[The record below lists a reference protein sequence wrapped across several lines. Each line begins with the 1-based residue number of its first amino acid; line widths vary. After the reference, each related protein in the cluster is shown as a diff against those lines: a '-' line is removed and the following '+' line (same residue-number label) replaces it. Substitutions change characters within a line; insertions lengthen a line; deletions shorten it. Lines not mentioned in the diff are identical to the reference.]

1 VLSLLINLSELLT
14 HLRDC
19 SGLEF
24 GIWGKH
30 MIKVAAFIVGLFFG
44 IVSASAA
51 PPLFGDP
58 DLQKAIETLFAPNL
72 DLAEVKFQIDEAVD
86 PRFSIDEGRKEF
98 EALAAKLKAITP
110 PSASVSEKLNILK
123 RFIYESGNWN
133 DNRPFAYNHDDPLGS
148 ALTSHILLNYIKT
161 RQGNCMTMP
170 ILFMLLGKRIGL
182 DVTLAVAPFHA
193 FVKFTDDHGKVWNVE
208 TTSGAG
214 FARDVKY
221 RTDLPMTDLAVEK
234 GTYLRALTHDEVIGV
249 MGTVLVRQLMNSNRP
264 KEAVVVSAVMLKHF
278 PNSAELMVFQA
289 SAYAQILRTEILP
302 NYKSVSEMPPDVRRY
317 AEALS
322 ERNDAVFAEA
332 EALGWRQSQGRAGV
346 QP

>member
-1 VLSLLINLSELLT
+1 
-14 HLRDC
+14 
-19 SGLEF
+19 
-24 GIWGKH
+24 
-30 MIKVAAFIVGLFFG
+30 MIKVAAFIVGLLFA
-44 IVSASAA
+44 SAPVFAA
-51 PPLFGDP
+51 PPLFGNP
-58 DLQKAIETLFAPNL
+58 DLEKAVETLFAPNL

-86 PRFSIDEGRKEF
+86 PRFTIAEGRKEF
-98 EALAAKLKAITP
+98 EALAAKLKAITA
-110 PSASVSEKLNILK
+110 PSASVPEKLNILK

-133 DNRPFAYNHDDPLGS
+133 DNRPFIYNHDDPLGN

-161 RQGNCMTMP
+161 REGNCMTMP

-193 FVKFTDDHGKVWNVE
+193 FVKFTDDHGKVWNIE

-234 GTYLRALTHDEVIGV
+234 GTYLRALTNDEVIGV
-249 MGTVLVRQLMNSNRP
+249 MGTLLVRQLMNSNRP

-278 PNSAELMVFQA
+278 PNSAELMVFQG
-289 SAYAQILRTEILP
+289 SAYAQILRTEIFP
-302 NYKSVSEMPPDVRRY
+302 KYARPKDMPANVREY

-322 ERNDAVFAEA
+322 ERNDAVFEEA
-332 EALGWRQSQGRAGV
+332 EALGWSSKQGQPGV